1 MPGDGAEAAVSAE
14 SLIPD
19 PRVTHYWDPEN
30 NLGTVYG
37 GMLPLP
43 FGKKLA
49 WDIYFVYAP
58 GVEWGE
64 QPPMPTEWMH
74 QLSGGPRVLN
84 GEKLRN
90 SVAEL
95 LPNKEPAKAGSTS

>member
-1 MPGDGAEAAVSAE
+1 MDDAKAAVAAE

-19 PRVTHYWDPEN
+19 PRVVHYWDAES
-30 NLGTVYG
+30 NLGTLYG
-37 GMLPLP
+37 EMLPLP
-43 FGKKLA
+43 FGKTLA

-74 QLSGGPRVLN
+74 QLSEGPRMLD

-95 LPNKEPAKAGSTS
+95 LPNKEPAKAASAS